1 MHAMVSSV
9 DAVAIDQMLAAVA
22 ALAEPG
28 DSRKLQQRRTDALVD
43 MLLGRISNG
52 CATLWDTN
60 SDAADDDEPV
70 DEGGS
75 DVLEVG
81 GRTELTADVCHDV
94 SSQADGPGSDS
105 AGNGELGADP
115 DPDPNRDPEIGNSD
129 DGDSDDRDNEASVV
143 PEIDDWELPASAFR
157 PTGRWLAPVHPAQ
170 GQRVRRRAWAPSAG
184 HPQRA
189 SHPAGAGEHRHC
201 RVGSVAVR
209 VHGHSGP
216 TDGSLLPRRRRC
228 GISQRSRARLHQP
241 DLRGAVVAV
250 RPETRDP
257 GTRGSNHCKQ
267 SRRGMPL

>member
-1 MHAMVSSV
+1 
-9 DAVAIDQMLAAVA
+9 ML
-22 ALAEPG
+22 
-28 DSRKLQQRRTDALVD
+28 D
-43 MLLGRISNG
+43 
-52 CATLWDTN
+52 
-60 SDAADDDEPV
+60 
-70 DEGGS
+70 
-75 DVLEVG
+75 VG
-81 GRTELTADVCHDV
+81 GRTDVTADVCHDV

-250 RPETRDP
+250 RPGPRDP

-267 SRRGMPL
+267 SRRKAALTTERKRTQSTGVGVPARIPVNGSRPWATGTKRTTILCLSSDFPTPDDHPGLTRVGHDRDAVQAFVVDGIVLGID